1 MPRQNQLDEE
11 LRDLKLR
18 FELLDGDRKAY
29 YESSQMTIR
38 KNKEEI
44 AQLVAQNKE
53 LRSTIAKLRKFEK
66 DVSPRASIKM
76 TDFEKF
82 DHEVIDS
89 QKRCDK
95 LKSELER
102 KEKQL
107 YELEDKYLDLKK
119 IAEGINNNNSPQMK
133 EISNLENRLDKAL
146 IKYNEAQ
153 SIKKMYEQI
162 LKKLQEEQLM
172 FDQQLAYYEKTLKV
186 KKQDIVELE
195 YMSRDAN
202 HAKEIAKAELA
213 KFEQKVNE
221 ERKHREKEL
230 ETKKEMVK
238 QKLEFHEKNDRKVR
252 QMEELRNEVQ
262 VTQDQVNKDH
272 FDEAKEKKLAEYEET
287 MRLIKEATGV
297 SDVNDVINKFQSQGE
312 THSHLKS
319 LEEQNRA
326 RIQELKEQ
334 RAAIMAEYD
343 ELKYSGESRHAASQ
357 RIIDEFQEHLKE
369 AEDKCDEAK
378 NKYEWV
384 SNLLTNAKAGI
395 QHLYEKLEG
404 IKLTPEGSEGAEG
417 SGEGGEGAAKT
428 GGGEEEGKEG
438 GAGTGAGTGGKS
450 SQPEYVV
457 VTDDNLAE
465 ILSICNRKLQV
476 LYENVQEK
484 QKAIL
489 ESAQIASVQQ
499 AQQQP
504 STEPPANIITITQV
518 GLPPYNTRVKLRSAS
533 FEEDNGEDNDE
544 NDDGGDVLDRD
555 TIKKQFT
562 QMLNAKIKQN
572 KKGKKKRKDD
582 DD

>member
-1 MPRQNQLDEE
+1 
-11 LRDLKLR
+11 
-18 FELLDGDRKAY
+18 
-29 YESSQMTIR
+29 
-38 KNKEEI
+38 
-44 AQLVAQNKE
+44 
-53 LRSTIAKLRKFEK
+53 
-66 DVSPRASIKM
+66 
-76 TDFEKF
+76 
-82 DHEVIDS
+82 
-89 QKRCDK
+89 
-95 LKSELER
+95 
-102 KEKQL
+102 
-107 YELEDKYLDLKK
+107 
-119 IAEGINNNNSPQMK
+119 MK

-162 LKKLQEEQLM
+162 LKKLQEEQLT
-172 FDQQLAYYEKTLKV
+172 FDQQLAYYEKTLKI

-202 HAKEIAKAELA
+202 HAKEIAKNELT
-213 KFEQKVNE
+213 KFEQQVNE

-252 QMEELRNEVQ
+252 QMEELRNDVQ
-262 VTQDQVNKDH
+262 VAQEQINKDH

-326 RIQELKEQ
+326 KIQELKEQ
-334 RAAIMAEYD
+334 RAAIMTEYD

-369 AEDKCDEAK
+369 AENKCEEAK

-384 SNLLTNAKAGI
+384 SNLLNNAKAGI

-404 IKLTPEGSEGAEG
+404 IKLNPEGETEGATEANNEG
-417 SGEGGEGAAKT
+417 DAKGSTEGEKLLAMDDAVE
-428 GGGEEEGKEG
+428 
-438 GAGTGAGTGGKS
+438 
-450 SQPEYVV
+450 
-457 VTDDNLAE
+457 VTDDNIAD
-465 ILSICNRKLQV
+465 ILNICNKKLQI
-476 LYENVQEK
+476 LYESVQEK

-499 AQQQP
+499 NQQQQ

-518 GLPPYNTRVKLRSAS
+518 GLPPYNTRVKLRAAS
-533 FEEDNGEDNDE
+533 FEEGW
-544 NDDGGDVLDRD
+544 
-555 TIKKQFT
+555 
-562 QMLNAKIKQN
+562 
-572 KKGKKKRKDD
+572 
-582 DD
+582 

>member
-1 MPRQNQLDEE
+1 MPRQNQIDEE

-44 AQLVAQNKE
+44 AQLSAQNKE
-53 LRSTIAKLRKFEK
+53 LRSTITKWRKFEK
-66 DVSPRASIKM
+66 DVTPKSSMNM
-76 TDFEKF
+76 TAFEKF

-89 QKRCDK
+89 QKRCDR
-95 LKSELER
+95 LKCELEK

-107 YELEDKYLDLKK
+107 YELEDNYLDLKK
-119 IAEGINNNNSPQMK
+119 IADGVKNKNNPQMK
-133 EISNLENRLDKAL
+133 EISILENRLDKAL

-162 LKKLQEEQLM
+162 LKKLQEEQLT
-172 FDQQLAYYEKTLKV
+172 FDQQLAYYEKTLKM

-213 KFEQKVNE
+213 KFEQQVNE

-252 QMEELRNEVQ
+252 QMEELRNDVQ
-262 VTQDQVNKDH
+262 VAQDQVNKEH

-312 THSHLKS
+312 THTHLKN

-326 RIQELKEQ
+326 KIQELKEQ

-369 AEDKCDEAK
+369 AEEKCDEAK

-384 SNLLTNAKAGI
+384 SNLLNNAKSGI

-404 IKLTPEGSEGAEG
+404 IKLTSEEGEN
-417 SGEGGEGAAKT
+417 
-428 GGGEEEGKEG
+428 GEEEESETKVKKEE
-438 GAGTGAGTGGKS
+438 KK
-450 SQPEYVV
+450 EDFLI
-457 VTDDNLAE
+457 VTDDNIADVLN
-465 ILSICNRKLQV
+465 ICNKKLQI
-476 LYENVQEK
+476 LYESVQEK

-499 AQQQP
+499 NQQQQ
-504 STEPPANIITITQV
+504 STEPPANIITITQA
-518 GLPPYNTRVKLRSAS
+518 GLPPYNTRVKLRAAS
-533 FEEDNGEDNDE
+533 FEEDNGDE
-544 NDDGGDVLDRD
+544 NDDNDDGGEVLDRD

-562 QMLNAKIKQN
+562 QLLNAKIKQN
-572 KKGKKKRKDD
+572 KKSKKKRKDD

>member
-1 MPRQNQLDEE
+1 
-11 LRDLKLR
+11 
-18 FELLDGDRKAY
+18 
-29 YESSQMTIR
+29 MTIR

-44 AQLVAQNKE
+44 AQLAAQNKE

-66 DVSPRASIKM
+66 DVTPKVSMNM
-76 TDFEKF
+76 TAFEKF
-82 DHEVIDS
+82 DHEVIDT
-89 QKRCDK
+89 QKRCDR
-95 LKSELER
+95 LKCELEK

-107 YELEDKYLDLKK
+107 YDLEDTYMDLKK
-119 IAEGINNNNSPQMK
+119 IADGVNQNNNPQMK
-133 EISNLENRLDKAL
+133 EISVLENRLDKAL

-162 LKKLQEEQLM
+162 LKKLQEEQLT

-213 KFEQKVNE
+213 KFEQQVNE

-252 QMEELRNEVQ
+252 QMEELRNDVQ
-262 VTQDQVNKDH
+262 IAQDQVNKEH
-272 FDEAKEKKLAEYEET
+272 FDEAKEKKLTEYEET

-326 RIQELKEQ
+326 KIQELKEQ
-334 RAAIMAEYD
+334 RATIMAEYD

-369 AEDKCDEAK
+369 AEEKCDEAK

-384 SNLLTNAKAGI
+384 SNLLNNAKAGI

-404 IKLTPEGSEGAEG
+404 IKLTPPEKE
-417 SGEGGEGAAKT
+417 
-428 GGGEEEGKEG
+428 GEEGDTENPKHITKE
-438 GAGTGAGTGGKS
+438 
-450 SQPEYVV
+450 PEIVE
-457 VTDDNLAE
+457 VTDDNIAD
-465 ILSICNRKLQV
+465 ILNICNKKLQI
-476 LYENVQEK
+476 LYESVQEK

-499 AQQQP
+499 NQQQP
-504 STEPPANIITITQV
+504 STEPPANIITITQA

-533 FEEDNGEDNDE
+533 FEEDNGEENDDNDE
-544 NDDGGDVLDRD
+544 GGEVLDRD

-562 QMLNAKIKQN
+562 QILNAKIKQN
-572 KKGKKKRKDD
+572 KKSKKKRKDD

>member
-1 MPRQNQLDEE
+1 MPKPNQIDEE

-44 AQLVAQNKE
+44 AHLAAQNKE
-53 LRSTIAKLRKFEK
+53 LRSSITKLRKVEEEVTPK
-66 DVSPRASIKM
+66 SPLDM
-76 TDFEKF
+76 TAFEKF
-82 DHEVIDS
+82 DHEVIDT
-89 QKRCDK
+89 QKRCDR
-95 LKSELER
+95 LKCELEK

-107 YELEDKYLDLKK
+107 YELEDNYLDLKK
-119 IAEGINNNNSPQMK
+119 ISEGIKNKNNPKLK
-133 EISNLENRLDKAL
+133 EISSLENRLDKAL

-162 LKKLQEEQLM
+162 IKKLQEEQLT
-172 FDQQLAYYEKTLKV
+172 FDQQLAYYEKTLKI

-202 HAKEIAKAELA
+202 HAKEIAKAELV
-213 KFEQKVNE
+213 KFEQQVNE

-252 QMEELRNEVQ
+252 QMEDMRNDIQ
-262 VTQDQVNKDH
+262 VVQDQSNKDH

-297 SDVNDVINKFQSQGE
+297 SDVNDVINKVQFQGE
-312 THSHLKS
+312 THTHLKS

-326 RIQELKEQ
+326 RIQELKEH

-357 RIIDEFQEHLKE
+357 RIIDEFQDHLKE
-369 AEDKCDEAK
+369 AEEKCDEAK
-378 NKYEWV
+378 TKYEWV
-384 SNLLTNAKAGI
+384 FNLLSNAKAGI

-404 IKLTPEGSEGAEG
+404 IKLTPEGESKET
-417 SGEGGEGAAKT
+417 EGGENKT
-428 GGGEEEGKEG
+428 GTTVKKEEKKE
-438 GAGTGAGTGGKS
+438 
-450 SQPEYVV
+450 ELLI
-457 VTDDNLAE
+457 VTDDNIADVLN
-465 ILSICNRKLQV
+465 ICNKKLQV
-476 LYENVQEK
+476 LYESVKEK
-484 QKAIL
+484 EKAIL

-499 AQQQP
+499 NQQQP
-504 STEPPANIITITQV
+504 STEPPANIITITQA
-518 GLPPYNTRVKLRSAS
+518 GLPPFNTRVKLRAVS
-533 FEEDNGEDNDE
+533 FEEDNGDDNDDD
-544 NDDGGDVLDRD
+544 NDDGGGEVLDRE
-555 TIKKQFT
+555 TIKKQFSQLVNT
-562 QMLNAKIKQN
+562 KMKQS
-572 KKGKKKRKDD
+572 KKSKKKRKDD

>member
-1 MPRQNQLDEE
+1 MSRQNQIDEE

-29 YESSQMTIR
+29 YESSQLTIR

-44 AQLVAQNKE
+44 AQLAAQNKE

-66 DVSPRASIKM
+66 DITPSSAMNM
-76 TDFEKF
+76 TAFEKF

-89 QKRCDK
+89 QKRCDR
-95 LKSELER
+95 LKCELEK

-107 YELEDKYLDLKK
+107 YELEDNYFDLKK
-119 IAEGINNNNSPQMK
+119 IAEGVKNKNNPQMK
-133 EISNLENRLDKAL
+133 EISSLENRLDKAL

-162 LKKLQEEQLM
+162 LKKLQEEQLT
-172 FDQQLAYYEKTLKV
+172 FDQQLAYYEKTLKM

-213 KFEQKVNE
+213 KFEQQVNE

-252 QMEELRNEVQ
+252 QMEELRNDVQ
-262 VTQDQVNKDH
+262 VAQDQVNKEH

-312 THSHLKS
+312 THTHLKS

-326 RIQELKEQ
+326 KIQELKEQ

-384 SNLLTNAKAGI
+384 SNLLNNAKAGI

-404 IKLTPEGSEGAEG
+404 IKLTPEGGETTTTTA
-417 SGEGGEGAAKT
+417 GEGGEGDTEA
-428 GGGEEEGKEG
+428 
-438 GAGTGAGTGGKS
+438 GKS
-450 SQPEYVV
+450 AETEGATKKEEKKEEYLE
-457 VTDDNLAE
+457 VTDDNIADVLN
-465 ILSICNRKLQV
+465 ICNKKLQI
-476 LYENVQEK
+476 LYQSVQEK

-499 AQQQP
+499 NQQQQ
-504 STEPPANIITITQV
+504 STEPPANIITITQA
-518 GLPPYNTRVKLRSAS
+518 GLPPYNTRVKLREVS
-533 FEEDNGEDNDE
+533 FEEDNGDE
-544 NDDGGDVLDRD
+544 NDDNDDGGGEVLDRD

-562 QMLNAKIKQN
+562 QLLNAKIKQN
-572 KKGKKKRKDD
+572 KKSKKKRKDD

>member
-66 DVSPRASIKM
+66 EITPRSSIKM

-95 LKSELER
+95 LKCELER
-102 KEKQL
+102 KEKRL

-119 IAEGINNNNSPQMK
+119 LVDGVNNINNPQMK

-162 LKKLQEEQLM
+162 LKKLQEEQLT

-357 RIIDEFQEHLKE
+357 RIIDEFQDHLKE

-384 SNLLTNAKAGI
+384 SNLLSNAKAGI

-404 IKLTPEGSEGAEG
+404 IKLTPEGEGDEAVPTSESNDKLE
-417 SGEGGEGAAKT
+417 SIE
-428 GGGEEEGKEG
+428 
-438 GAGTGAGTGGKS
+438 
-450 SQPEYVV
+450 
-457 VTDDNLAE
+457 VTNDNLAE
-465 ILSICNRKLQV
+465 ILNICNRKLQV

-499 AQQQP
+499 NQQQP
-504 STEPPANIITITQV
+504 STEPPANIITITQA

-562 QMLNAKIKQN
+562 QLLNSKIKQN
-572 KKGKKKRKDD
+572 KKSKKKRKDD

>member
-1 MPRQNQLDEE
+1 MPRQNQIDEE

-44 AQLVAQNKE
+44 AQLAAQNKE

-66 DVSPRASIKM
+66 DITPKSSMNM
-76 TDFEKF
+76 TAFEKF

-89 QKRCDK
+89 QKRCDR
-95 LKSELER
+95 LKCELEK

-107 YELEDKYLDLKK
+107 YELEDNYLDLKK
-119 IAEGINNNNSPQMK
+119 IAEGVKNKNNPQMK
-133 EISNLENRLDKAL
+133 EISILENRLDKAL

-162 LKKLQEEQLM
+162 LKKLQEEQLT
-172 FDQQLAYYEKTLKV
+172 FDQQLAYYEKTLKM

-213 KFEQKVNE
+213 KFEQQVNE

-252 QMEELRNEVQ
+252 QMEELRNDIQ
-262 VTQDQVNKDH
+262 VAQDQVNKDH

-312 THSHLKS
+312 THTHLKS

-326 RIQELKEQ
+326 KIQELKEQ
-334 RAAIMAEYD
+334 RAAIMGEYD

-357 RIIDEFQEHLKE
+357 RIINEFQGYLKE
-369 AEDKCDEAK
+369 AEEKCDEAK

-384 SNLLTNAKAGI
+384 SNLLNNAKSGI

-404 IKLTPEGSEGAEG
+404 IKLTPEGGEGENGAENG
-417 SGEGGEGAAKT
+417 AENSGEGDSESTVKK
-428 GGGEEEGKEG
+428 EE
-438 GAGTGAGTGGKS
+438 
-450 SQPEYVV
+450 
-457 VTDDNLAE
+457 
-465 ILSICNRKLQV
+465 
-476 LYENVQEK
+476 
-484 QKAIL
+484 
-489 ESAQIASVQQ
+489 
-499 AQQQP
+499 
-504 STEPPANIITITQV
+504 
-518 GLPPYNTRVKLRSAS
+518 
-533 FEEDNGEDNDE
+533 
-544 NDDGGDVLDRD
+544 
-555 TIKKQFT
+555 
-562 QMLNAKIKQN
+562 
-572 KKGKKKRKDD
+572 KKRRPFSSD
-582 DD
+582 